1 MRRKAYH
8 DDTVVSSI
16 IIDRGYETAM
26 NNTSDQ
32 KLYTHLQRQFTTLA
46 LHRFDNV
53 SEPLIATIVFLAQAE
68 KGMPTREATLQDAE
82 TGTRVYLRFS
92 DSGRAYA
99 CSRKEVKNLRRW
111 FGDDLE
117 QWTGKQVQISPVVRR
132 TSGKEVRKLSLS
144 AV

>member
-1 MRRKAYH
+1 
-8 DDTVVSSI
+8 
-16 IIDRGYETAM
+16 M
-26 NNTSDQ
+26 NNTSDH
-32 KLYTHLQRQFTTLA
+32 KLATQLQRQFVALA

-53 SEPLIATIVFLAQAE
+53 SEPLIATIAFLAQAE

-82 TGTRVYLRFS
+82 NGARVYLRFS

-99 CSRKEVKNLRRW
+99 CSKKEVKNLRRW

-117 QWTGKQVQISPVVRR
+117 QWTGKQVKISPVVRAGIA
-132 TSGKEVRKLSLS
+132 GKEVRKLSLS

>member
-1 MRRKAYH
+1 
-8 DDTVVSSI
+8 
-16 IIDRGYETAM
+16 M

-32 KLYTHLQRQFTTLA
+32 KLDTHLQRQFTTLA
-46 LHRFDNV
+46 LHGSDNV
-53 SEPLIATIVFLAQAE
+53 SEPFVATIAFSARVE

-82 TGTRVYLRFS
+82 AGTKVYLRFF

-99 CSRKEVKNLRRW
+99 CSKKEVKNLRRW

-117 QWTGKQVQISPVVRR
+117 QWTGKQVRISLVVRR
-132 TSGKEVRKLSLS
+132 TSGKEVHKLSLS